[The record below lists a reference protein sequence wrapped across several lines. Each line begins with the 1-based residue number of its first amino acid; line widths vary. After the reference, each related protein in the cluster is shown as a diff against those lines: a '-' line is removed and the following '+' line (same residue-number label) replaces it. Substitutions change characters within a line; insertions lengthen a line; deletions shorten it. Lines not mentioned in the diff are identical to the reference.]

1 MNSEQNVKD
10 MPSVPVCTSNYCS
23 RRVRP
28 KDSFGDATQAEK
40 FTIAGDIIL
49 RQAQDYF
56 NFFNASPS
64 LEIISGISSFLQVP
78 TLSLYHAESRLAPNA

>member
-10 MPSVPVCTSNYCS
+10 MPSLPVCTSNYCS
-23 RRVRP
+23 RRVRRNEKP
-28 KDSFGDATQAEK
+28 KRI
-40 FTIAGDIIL
+40 TIAGDIIL

-56 NFFNASPS
+56 NFFNASPN